1 MIFPEGIR
9 GPVISEGDLVSFK
22 FPDSTLTMRL
32 PKIPYNH
39 DTTDRVS
46 ETTDWT
52 AEDTNR
58 WDDHPNGKQKELIY
72 QTWKYEDEE
81 THDDIAFCILHIHV
95 QKLRGIDR
103 DLPCTLNIAAFRER
117 VLSDLADD
125 EQEFGTETREGWPTF
140 ANEFFLESLQRP
152 ALDGLK
158 CLLDLE
164 GKRAAH
170 PMPYALFVLGEKLC
184 LSIAF
189 TLRSLHYSDR
199 KNPFSDDLL
208 HQFKMDLFDELIS
221 HIHIEYSPEVIERV
235 EAMK

>member
-9 GPVISEGDLVSFK
+9 GPDISEGDLVSFK

-46 ETTDWT
+46 AISDWT
-52 AEDTNR
+52 TEDTYH
-58 WDDHPNGKQKELIY
+58 WDDYMNGKQKDLVY
-72 QTWKYEDEE
+72 QTWKYEDSN
-81 THDDIAFCILHIHV
+81 THDDIAFCILQIHV
-95 QKLRGIDR
+95 QKFKGVDQYS
-103 DLPCTLNIAAFRER
+103 PFTFKGAAFRDR
-117 VLSDLADD
+117 LLSDLIED
-125 EQEFGTETREGWPTF
+125 EKEFGMETREGWPSA
-140 ANEFFLESLQRP
+140 ANEFFIESIQKHVLN
-152 ALDGLK
+152 GLK

-164 GKRAAH
+164 AKRASH

-184 LSIAF
+184 LNLTF
-189 TLRSLHYSDR
+189 TLCALHYSDR